1 MTPRPAIFAHR
12 GVSQNVRENTIR
24 AFELALKMGVDGV
37 ELDVWQTRDG
47 HIVVHHDPQVDGISI
62 ETAKVSDLPN
72 FVPTLSAALD
82 ICSSMRVNIEIKSSA
97 ANPSAAFQLGE
108 ALIDLLRLRSEPI
121 ERWLVSSFN
130 HDAVDRVKQSA
141 PEIPTALLLWEP
153 PWHSTIEHA
162 VDRGHLAVHPHESMV
177 DAELVEAAKQNGL
190 QVNPWTVN
198 NLERAN
204 QLVAIGV
211 DGLITDVPGDMLKHL
226 ASKS

>member
-1 MTPRPAIFAHR
+1 
-12 GVSQNVRENTIR
+12 
-24 AFELALKMGVDGV
+24 MGVDGV
-37 ELDVWQTRDG
+37 ELDIWQTRDG

-62 ETAKVSDLPN
+62 ETANVPDLPN

-97 ANPSAAFQLGE
+97 ANPSAAFPVRE
-108 ALIDLLRLRSEPI
+108 ALINLLRLRSEPI

-177 DAELVEAAKQNGL
+177 DAKLVEAAKQNGL
-190 QVNPWTVN
+190 KVNPWTVN

-204 QLVAIGV
+204 QLVYRCRWPYHRRPRRYVETFGV
-211 DGLITDVPGDMLKHL
+211 EKLKVVCAQVGITSRRIFGRQE
-226 ASKS
+226 KSRWFTSPR